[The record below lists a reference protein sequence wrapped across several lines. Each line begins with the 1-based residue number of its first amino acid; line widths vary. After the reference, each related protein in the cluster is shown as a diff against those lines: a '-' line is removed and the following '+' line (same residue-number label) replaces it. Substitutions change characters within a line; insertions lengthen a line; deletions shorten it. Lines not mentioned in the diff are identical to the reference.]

1 MMKMEI
7 KKNCT
12 YDTNDVPELKHRKCV
27 FCGLVD
33 IINAEW
39 YKTDRGFIC
48 RYCYDKKRTY
58 LELNAAAREK
68 MVKNHNRGVKNW
80 LPRRYLNYYGDYLFG
95 ETEKC
100 D

>member
-12 YDTNDVPELKHRKCV
+12 CDTDIPKLEYRKCLS
-27 FCGLVD
+27 CGLVD

-39 YKTDRGFIC
+39 YRTDRGFIC

-58 LELNAAAREK
+58 VEINAVIRISLFCTIT
-68 MVKNHNRGVKNW
+68 MPQLRRNH
-80 LPRRYLNYYGDYLFG
+80 YD
-95 ETEKC
+95 
-100 D
+100 

>member
-1 MMKMEI
+1 MMKIEI

-12 YDTNDVPELKHRKCV
+12 CDTDIPKLEHRKCLS
-27 FCGLVD
+27 CGLVD

-39 YKTDRGFIC
+39 YRTDRDFIC

-58 LELNAAAREK
+58 AVAREK

-80 LPRRYLNYYGDYLFG
+80 LPRRYLNYYGEILFG
-95 ETEKC
+95 EKE
-100 D
+100 